1 MANEDKNNPQ
11 KKRKTGGPE
20 KSAEIDPKTPSS
32 SGGKDSAQPPPSNGE
47 QSTAQPTID
56 GASPSSANSKT
67 NLSVNDKPAQHISNY
82 NVPAFRILRKLLKGG
97 ARAKQNFQTL
107 EQALTENKLPRG
119 LCPKKIPLNIP
130 DVKIKHQLSWEK
142 AHSDLNRTLTE
153 ILKEHWQERYKL
165 LQQQYNET
173 LTPLQDRSTREET
186 DHILQ
191 LLQKSEEETLEQ
203 LRSKNEKKKIP
214 KENTVE
220 KETETTTENN
230 QGSTT

>member
-1 MANEDKNNPQ
+1 MADDDKNNPQ
-11 KKRKTGGPE
+11 KKRKMGGPE
-20 KSAEIDPKTPSS
+20 KSRDKDPKTGSS
-32 SGGKDSAQPPPSNGE
+32 SGGKDIAQPPPSNGE
-47 QSTAQPTID
+47 QSTALPTVD
-56 GASPSSANSKT
+56 GTLPSSAKSNS
-67 NLSVNDKPAQHISNY
+67 NLSASDKPAQHISDY

-107 EQALTENKLPRG
+107 EQALKENKLPRG

-130 DVKIKHQLSWEK
+130 DVKIKHQLAWEK

-153 ILKEHWQERYKL
+153 ILKEHWQERYEL

-173 LTPLQDRSTREET
+173 LAPLQERSTREET

-191 LLQKSEEETLEQ
+191 LLQKSEKETLEE
-203 LRSKNEKKKIP
+203 LKSKNEKKKIS
-214 KENTVE
+214 KENTME